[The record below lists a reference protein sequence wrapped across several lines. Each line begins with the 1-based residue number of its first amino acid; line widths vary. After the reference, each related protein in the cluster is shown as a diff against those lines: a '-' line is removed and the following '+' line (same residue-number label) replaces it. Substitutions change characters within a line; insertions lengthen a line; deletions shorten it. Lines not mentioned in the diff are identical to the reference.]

1 MRAEQETIERE
12 ETRLITGTED
22 SFTGTTEQTDTL
34 QLWER
39 RWLWRPMMAIPRTAS
54 GTEKG
59 GGGGKGYALNL
70 PRQQP
75 GHPRQVAGGRPKAP
89 WRRWLLR
96 QQERREEKKAWGGAR
111 PVLTPRP
118 RRAPVTEAALGD
130 VSSKKPRARSD
141 RFPAS
146 PHPRAPAG
154 AFIPGEASSRRVP
167 SSPPC
172 PLLPPQEARA
182 EGQAPPSARPPPP
195 ARRQGA
201 VALPGRGGGRTA
213 AGRLPPRL
221 TPCLACSSASRC
233 CRKASSS
240 SSAIAA
246 GRSRSRSADAVLR
259 LRHRAR
265 RY

>member
-96 QQERREEKKAWGGAR
+96 QQERRGEKRRRPGGAPGR
-111 PVLTPRP
+111 SSPPARAGRQSPRLHS
-118 RRAPVTEAALGD
+118 AT
-130 VSSKKPRARSD
+130 
-141 RFPAS
+141 FPAKSPGHGRTAS